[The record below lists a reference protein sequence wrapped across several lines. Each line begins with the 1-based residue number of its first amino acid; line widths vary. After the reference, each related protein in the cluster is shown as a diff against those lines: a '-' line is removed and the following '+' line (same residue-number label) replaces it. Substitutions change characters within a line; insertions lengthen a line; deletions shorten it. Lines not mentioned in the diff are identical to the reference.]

1 MNGGAQR
8 TDHSAGPKALS
19 LSFSIEMPVTK
30 RRALTTDDLM
40 RRQEEP
46 VRKKLRRTPIT
57 ELHEDGSSTGDS
69 STGSRA
75 SFDGHETGEEDLGDE
90 IGSHDGSEDISER
103 EQTFGTLSEHERF
116 SSSRVQSSKPCLP
129 IKSNA
134 PLKEQPSS
142 FLSLGVSN
150 DLQAA
155 LSAMSI
161 RTPTEVQAACI
172 PPILAG
178 EHSIFISVPAP
189 HAHPYIRMKGRDCI
203 GNAKTGSG
211 KTVAFAVPILQKLS
225 IDPYGIFALVL
236 TPTRFRIHF
245 KIQRCMLIP

>member
-1 MNGGAQR
+1 
-8 TDHSAGPKALS
+8 
-19 LSFSIEMPVTK
+19 MPVTK

-57 ELHEDGSSTGDS
+57 ELHDGSSTEDS

-103 EQTFGTLSEHERF
+103 GQTLGTLPEL

-161 RTPTEVQAACI
+161 RTPTEVQAA
-172 PPILAG
+172 
-178 EHSIFISVPAP
+178 
-189 HAHPYIRMKGRDCI
+189 
-203 GNAKTGSG
+203 
-211 KTVAFAVPILQKLS
+211 
-225 IDPYGIFALVL
+225 
-236 TPTRFRIHF
+236 
-245 KIQRCMLIP
+245 